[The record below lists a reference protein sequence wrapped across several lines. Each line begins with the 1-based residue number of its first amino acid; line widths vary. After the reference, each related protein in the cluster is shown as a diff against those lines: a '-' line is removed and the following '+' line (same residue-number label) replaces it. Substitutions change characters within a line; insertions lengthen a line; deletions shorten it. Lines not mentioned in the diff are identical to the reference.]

1 MFNILQSDNRRTY
14 NHSNPRALR
23 AFICLS
29 ESSSSTFCLGSL
41 ELPPTAVRAEATLWS
56 RATLLLAPSPS
67 PEDTELLLEL
77 ELLEPDREIPGGSRT
92 FDGSWGAFCL
102 LTEIPQA
109 LSLSKVALLAGAGT
123 SSSSL
128 RSITSGFTA
137 AEAAGLGA
145 GGLNGLWAEG

>member
-1 MFNILQSDNRRTY
+1 M
-14 NHSNPRALR
+14 
-23 AFICLS
+23 
-29 ESSSSTFCLGSL
+29 
-41 ELPPTAVRAEATLWS
+41 WS

-67 PEDTELLLEL
+67 LEDTELLLEL

-109 LSLSKVALLAGAGT
+109 LSLSRVALLAGGGA

-128 RSITSGFTA
+128 RSITSGFTVA
-137 AEAAGLGA
+137 VAAGLGA
-145 GGLNGLWAEG
+145 GGLTGLGAAG